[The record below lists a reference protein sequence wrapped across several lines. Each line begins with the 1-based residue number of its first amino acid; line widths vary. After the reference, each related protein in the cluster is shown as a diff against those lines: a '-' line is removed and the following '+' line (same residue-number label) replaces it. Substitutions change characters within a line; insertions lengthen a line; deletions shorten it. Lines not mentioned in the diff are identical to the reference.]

1 MVTQCGQNVKG
12 SEAQCLFTLM
22 SALMKNSEKKKMCV
36 NVFVLFKVNEL
47 NIVKKKPF
55 FPSNKDYL
63 CICSMR
69 LKVVQG
75 Q

>member
-1 MVTQCGQNVKG
+1 MPLHFDEC
-12 SEAQCLFTLM
+12 FD
-22 SALMKNSEKKKMCV
+22 EKLREKKMCV